1 MKINTITTKIA
12 ITAKIPMYKPAL
24 KIPSMAA
31 QLLKKNSIHAK
42 EGKINFFMF
51 DEIKKRE
58 DEFLPVLKVNK
69 LDALNYFA
77 LAKRSATAFQL
88 TTLKNAA
95 I

>member
-1 MKINTITTKIA
+1 
-12 ITAKIPMYKPAL
+12 
-24 KIPSMAA
+24 MAA

-42 EGKINFFMF
+42 VGKINFFMF

-69 LDALNYFA
+69 LNALNYFA
-77 LAKRSATAFQL
+77 LAKRSATALQL
-88 TTLKNAA
+88 ITLKNAA

>member
-12 ITAKIPMYKPAL
+12 ITAKIPIYKPAL

-58 DEFLPVLKVNK
+58 DEFLPVLNSTN
-69 LDALNYFA
+69 LMP
-77 LAKRSATAFQL
+77 
-88 TTLKNAA
+88 
-95 I
+95 